1 MLNRFTIR
9 QRMLAWNVAA
19 ITFVVS
25 VGAIGELAVGQLD
38 DAMDAITANGST
50 IRQQMEADQAHDA
63 LRADVLD
70 ALLAGENADA
80 AARDAA
86 RRDAAEHTVQF
97 RKLMAS
103 IDTQVTDPIIR
114 AAVDKVKPDAD
125 AYVKSV
131 DGIVALALSDAAA
144 ARAAY
149 PAFMD
154 RFRALEKSMETLSER
169 IEATSAATRAA
180 GDATV
185 DAARVR
191 VIAMALIAALTTFA
205 AGLVLVRSIS
215 RPLDEAIEL
224 ADRIAAG
231 RLDTDLVC
239 ADDDRSETGR
249 LKRALTAMQASLR
262 RIVGDVRGGTEA
274 IATATAQIAV
284 GNADL
289 SRRTE
294 SQAGALEETASSIE
308 QLTATV
314 RQNAEHARQADSLA
328 ASASD
333 VAQRGGAV
341 VGQVVDTMGAIDT
354 ASRRIVDIIGV
365 IEGIAFQTNILALN
379 AAVEAARAG
388 EQGRGFA
395 VVAGEVR
402 TLAQRANAAAREIK
416 GLIDDSVDQV
426 DAGSRLVAEAG
437 ATMREVVDSVGRVTA
452 IVGEISIASGE
463 QEQGIGQV
471 NRAIGEIDAATQQNA
486 ALVEEATAAASAMQ
500 EQAEQLQRLVASFVL
515 DAAPAA
521 TPPATPRQPAAPM
534 TPTLRLT

>member
-9 QRMLAWNVAA
+9 QRMLAWNIAA
-19 ITFVVS
+19 IAFVVM

-38 DAMDAITANGST
+38 GAMDAITGNGSA
-50 IRQQMEADQAHDA
+50 IRHQMEADQAHDA
-63 LRADVLD
+63 LRADVLA
-70 ALLAGENADA
+70 ALLAGDTDTAG
-80 AARDAA
+80 RDAA
-86 RRDAAEHTVQF
+86 RRDAAEHTALF
-97 RKLMAS
+97 RKMMANL
-103 IDTQVTDPIIR
+103 DGQVSDPAIR
-114 AAVDKVKPDAD
+114 TAIDKVKPDVD
-125 AYVKSV
+125 AYLQSV
-131 DGIVALALSDAAA
+131 DGILKLSDPAA

-154 RFRALEKSMETLSER
+154 RFHVLEKSMEALSGR
-169 IEATSAATRAA
+169 IEAASDGTRAA

-185 DAARVR
+185 RAARVR
-191 VIAMALIAALTTFA
+191 VIAMALLAAVTTFV
-205 AGLVLVRSIS
+205 AGVLLVRSIS
-215 RPLDEAIEL
+215 RPLDAAIDL

-231 RLDTDLVC
+231 RLDTDLAC
-239 ADDDRSETGR
+239 ADGDRSETGR
-249 LKRALTAMQASLR
+249 LNRALEAMQASLR

-274 IATATAQIAV
+274 IATATAQIAS

-289 SRRTE
+289 ARRTE
-294 SQAGALEETASSIE
+294 SQAGALEETAASIE

-328 ASASD
+328 ASASS

-341 VGQVVDTMGAIDT
+341 VGQVVDTMDAID
-354 ASRRIVDIIGV
+354 ASARRIVDIIGV

-416 GLIDDSVDQV
+416 GLIDDSVARV
-426 DAGSRLVAEAG
+426 DAGTRLVAEAG
-437 ATMREVVDSVGRVTA
+437 ATMRDVVDSVGRVTA
-452 IVGEISIASGE
+452 IMGEISIASGE

-471 NRAIGEIDAATQQNA
+471 NRAIVEIDGATQQNA

-521 TPPATPRQPAAPM
+521 APRAPQPPVGTPRLALQ
-534 TPTLRLT
+534 